1 MVKRVCHAEIGVES
15 SEWVWCGVLCG
26 PCSFLFKFDV
36 FPLPVVFCCAWN
48 RRLGYELARG
58 IAPSAGDG
66 GMDYIGI
73 VSLFLFLHQG
83 NYFIIGLEK
92 AEVG

>member
-1 MVKRVCHAEIGVES
+1 MVCCADLAVFCS
-15 SEWVWCGVLCG
+15 SLT
-26 PCSFLFKFDV
+26 S

-48 RRLGYELARG
+48 RRLGYELVG
-58 IAPSAGDG
+58 GTAPSGCDG

-92 AEVG
+92 AEVGW